1 MKTKILWLDTET
13 TGTDPS
19 LHSIIEIAGI
29 IDIDGVLEK
38 EFSYKVQP
46 HKDFEI
52 DEEALSVSKTK
63 KSELKNYPDIPTVHS
78 SLKKNFCEFV
88 DPYKKED
95 KFIIAGQKISF
106 DLNFL
111 SHFFMRQNDNFLGSY
126 IDFRKRIELLDIT
139 RGLRA
144 LGIIESQD
152 SKLET
157 LCKEFG
163 VEIKAHNALSDIKA
177 TRELYYIFKNGIN
190 FKVER

>member
-1 MKTKILWLDTET
+1 
-13 TGTDPS
+13 
-19 LHSIIEIAGI
+19 
-29 IDIDGVLEK
+29 
-38 EFSYKVQP
+38 
-46 HKDFEI
+46 
-52 DEEALSVSKTK
+52 
-63 KSELKNYPDIPTVHS
+63 
-78 SLKKNFCEFV
+78 
-88 DPYKKED
+88 
-95 KFIIAGQKISF
+95 
-106 DLNFL
+106 
-111 SHFFMRQNDNFLGSY
+111 MRQNDNFLGSY